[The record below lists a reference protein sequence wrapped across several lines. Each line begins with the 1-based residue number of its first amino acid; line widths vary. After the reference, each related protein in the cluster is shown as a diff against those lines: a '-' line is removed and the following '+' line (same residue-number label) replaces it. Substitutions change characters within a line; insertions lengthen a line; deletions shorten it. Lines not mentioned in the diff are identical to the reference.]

1 MTKRT
6 NKTSRYTPA
15 TAPPPRNNS
24 SDSDNS
30 DTEDRSHSRTSTS
43 SVEEDVKVNG
53 NGTRTTTTTTTT
65 RTYSSGSSS
74 PVKETKTTSSDAKV
88 GFFTRVTA
96 LPVVKDTY
104 STITTYAEG
113 NKYSKYALDT
123 AGSAVTTA
131 SKYTEGYQSRILPLL
146 QTPIS
151 KVDQLANKSLDLV
164 ETNFPIVT
172 KPTAEIVTQ
181 VKKPIVYVEE
191 SSKNAYT
198 QLQSTIDARVTVPVK
213 TVTSSIASTAASTRD
228 AVTTRATSAAN
239 TVVSTAT
246 QTRDAVTARATST
259 ANTIATTAAQTRE
272 TVTARATSTA
282 NTVVSTATQARDTV
296 TARATSTAN
305 TIVST
310 ATSTR
315 DNVTARA
322 TSTAT
327 SIATQVNTR
336 ATPYV
341 DSLENVVNHYLPAET
356 DGEKIAGQTNQ
367 ASRVVDLGRSASLRV
382 TRRVSARVAPIT
394 EPITRTVHEYRDA
407 AEKNVYVVKSKDQL
421 HTLNDRLTSLLESLR
436 VHAKELK
443 ENVEKVPAQA
453 SSSVQTRVNVL
464 SSKVLAEIDSL
475 SVYLKE
481 HSPSLPQSVQGRLQP
496 LLTFVNDRYVVVR
509 GEIVKTDVGAVQ
521 KARNIL
527 HLTTV
532 ETLPILQNA
541 AHEVRETLVSYQVL
555 IQEQLHKG
563 LTKVQEV
570 NSSVHVAAH
579 RAVHSA
585 HVIILGK

>member
-6 NKTSRYTPA
+6 NKSTRYTPA
-15 TAPPPRNNS
+15 AAVPPRNNS
-24 SDSDNS
+24 SDSENS
-30 DTEDRSHSRTSTS
+30 DAEDRSHSRTSTS
-43 SVEEDVKVNG
+43 SVEEEVKVNG
-53 NGTRTTTTTTTT
+53 NGTHTTAPTTH
-65 RTYSSGSSS
+65 TYSSGSST
-74 PVKETKTTSSDAKV
+74 PVKETKTASSSDAKG
-88 GFFTRVTA
+88 GFITRVTS
-96 LPVVKDTY
+96 LPVVKDSF
-104 STITTYAEG
+104 STLTSYAEG

-131 SKYTEGYQSRILPLL
+131 NKYTESYQSRILPLL

-151 KVDQLANKSLDLV
+151 TVDKLANKSLDLV
-164 ETNFPIVT
+164 ENTFPIVT

-213 TVTSSIASTAASTRD
+213 TVTNSIASTAASTRD
-228 AVTTRATSAAN
+228 AVTTR
-239 TVVSTAT
+239 AT

-282 NTVVSTATQARDTV
+282 NTVVTTATQARDTV

-327 SIATQVNTR
+327 AIATQVNTR
-336 ATPYV
+336 ATPLV
-341 DSLENVVNHYLPAET
+341 DGLENVVNRYLPAET
-356 DGEKIAGQTNQ
+356 DGEKTAEQTNQ

-382 TRRVSARVAPIT
+382 TRRVSARVTPITAPIT
-394 EPITRTVHEYRDA
+394 KTVSEYRDA

-421 HTLNDRLTSLLESLR
+421 HSLNGRLTSLLESLR

-453 SSSVQTRVNVL
+453 SSTVQTRVTVL

-475 SVYLKE
+475 SLYLKE
-481 HSPSLPQSVQGRLQP
+481 HSPSLPQSVQNRLQP
-496 LLTFVNDRYVVVR
+496 LLNFVNDRYVVVR
-509 GEIVKTDVGAVQ
+509 GEIVKTDVSAVQ

-541 AHEVRETLVSYQVL
+541 AHEVRETLVSYQVSA
-555 IQEQLHKG
+555 QEQLHKG

-570 NSSVHVAAH
+570 NSAVHVAAY
-579 RAVHSA
+579 RAVHSV
-585 HVIILGK
+585 HVILVGK

>member
-6 NKTSRYTPA
+6 NKATRYTPA
-15 TAPPPRNNS
+15 AAPPPPRNNS
-24 SDSDNS
+24 SDSENS

-43 SVEEDVKVNG
+43 SVEEEVKANG
-53 NGTRTTTTTTTT
+53 NGTHPTTAH
-65 RTYSSGSSS
+65 TYSSGSST
-74 PVKETKTTSSDAKV
+74 PVKETKTASSDAKG
-88 GFFTRVTA
+88 GFLTRVTS
-96 LPVVKDTY
+96 LPVVKDSF
-104 STITTYAEG
+104 STLTSYAEG

-131 SKYTEGYQSRILPLL
+131 NKYTEGYQSRILPLL

-151 KVDQLANKSLDLV
+151 TVDKLANKSLDIV
-164 ETNFPIVT
+164 ENTFPIVT

-228 AVTTRATSAAN
+228 AVTTR
-239 TVVSTAT
+239 AT

-327 SIATQVNTR
+327 AIATQVNTR
-336 ATPYV
+336 ATPLV
-341 DSLENVVNHYLPAET
+341 DGLENVVNRYLPAET
-356 DGEKIAGQTNQ
+356 DGEKTAGQTNQ

-382 TRRVSARVAPIT
+382 TRRVGARVAPIT
-394 EPITRTVHEYRDA
+394 APITKTVYEYRDA

-421 HTLNDRLTSLLESLR
+421 HSLNGRLSSLLESLR

-453 SSSVQTRVNVL
+453 SSSVHTRVNVL

-481 HSPSLPQSVQGRLQP
+481 HSPSLPQSVQTRLQP
-496 LLTFVNDRYVVVR
+496 LLNFVNDRYVVVR

-541 AHEVRETLVSYQVL
+541 AHDVRETLVSYQVSA
-555 IQEQLHKG
+555 QEQLHKG

-570 NSSVHVAAH
+570 NSAVHVAAY
-579 RAVHSA
+579 RAVHSV
-585 HVIILGK
+585 HVILVGK

>member
-6 NKTSRYTPA
+6 NKTTRYTPA
-15 TAPPPRNNS
+15 AAPPPPRNNS
-24 SDSDNS
+24 SDSENS

-43 SVEEDVKVNG
+43 SVEEEVKVNG
-53 NGTRTTTTTTTT
+53 NGTHPTTAH
-65 RTYSSGSSS
+65 TYSSGSST
-74 PVKETKTTSSDAKV
+74 PVEETKTTSSDAKG
-88 GFFTRVTA
+88 GFITRVTS
-96 LPVVKDTY
+96 LPVVKDSF
-104 STITTYAEG
+104 STLTSYAEG

-131 SKYTEGYQSRILPLL
+131 NKYTEGYQSRILPLL

-151 KVDQLANKSLDLV
+151 TVDKLANKSLDIV
-164 ETNFPIVT
+164 ENTFPIVT

-228 AVTTRATSAAN
+228 AVTTR
-239 TVVSTAT
+239 AT

-327 SIATQVNTR
+327 AIATQVNTR
-336 ATPYV
+336 ATPLV
-341 DSLENVVNHYLPAET
+341 DGLENVVNRYLPAET
-356 DGEKIAGQTNQ
+356 DGEKTAGQTNQ

-382 TRRVSARVAPIT
+382 TRRVGARVAPIT
-394 EPITRTVHEYRDA
+394 APITKTVYEYRDA

-421 HTLNDRLTSLLESLR
+421 HSLNGRLTSLMESLR
-436 VHAKELK
+436 DHAKELK

-453 SSSVQTRVNVL
+453 SSSVHTRVTVL

-481 HSPSLPQSVQGRLQP
+481 HGPSLPQSVQTRLQP
-496 LLTFVNDRYVVVR
+496 LVNFVNDRYVVVR
-509 GEIVKTDVGAVQ
+509 GEIVKTDVSAVQ

-527 HLTTV
+527 HLTTT

-541 AHEVRETLVSYQVL
+541 AHEVRDTLVSYQVSA
-555 IQEQLHKG
+555 QEQLHKG
-563 LTKVQEV
+563 LTKVHEV
-570 NSSVHVAAH
+570 NSAVHVAAY
-579 RAVHSA
+579 RAVHSV
-585 HVIILGK
+585 HVILVGK

>member
-6 NKTSRYTPA
+6 NKATRYTPA
-15 TAPPPRNNS
+15 ATVPPRNNS
-24 SDSDNS
+24 SDSENS

-53 NGTRTTTTTTTT
+53 NGNGTRTTTRPYT
-65 RTYSSGSSS
+65 SGSDS
-74 PVKETKTTSSDAKV
+74 PAKETKTTSDAKT
-88 GFFTRVTA
+88 GFITRVTS

-104 STITTYAEG
+104 STFTTYAEG

-131 SKYTEGYQSRILPLL
+131 SKYTEGYQNRILPLL

-164 ETNFPIVT
+164 ENTFPIVT

-213 TVTSSIASTAASTRD
+213 TVTSSIASTAAS
-228 AVTTRATSAAN
+228 
-239 TVVSTAT
+239 
-246 QTRDAVTARATST
+246 TRDAVTARATST

-327 SIATQVNTR
+327 AIATQVNTR
-336 ATPYV
+336 ATPLV
-341 DSLENVVNHYLPAET
+341 DGLENVVNRYLPAET
-356 DGEKIAGQTNQ
+356 DGEKTAGQTNQ

-394 EPITRTVHEYRDA
+394 EPITKTVYEYRDA

-421 HTLNDRLTSLLESLR
+421 NSLNGRLTSLLESLR

-443 ENVEKVPAQA
+443 DNVEKVPAQA
-453 SSSVQTRVNVL
+453 SSSVQSHVTVL

-475 SVYLKE
+475 SLYLKE
-481 HSPSLPQSVQGRLQP
+481 HSPSLPQSVQNRLKP

-509 GEIVKTDVGAVQ
+509 GEIEKTDIGAVQ

-541 AHEVRETLVSYQVL
+541 TNEVRETLVSYQVSV
-555 IQEQLHKG
+555 QEQLHKG
-563 LTKVQEV
+563 LTKVHEV

-579 RAVHSA
+579 RAYHSA
-585 HVIILGK
+585 HVIVLGK